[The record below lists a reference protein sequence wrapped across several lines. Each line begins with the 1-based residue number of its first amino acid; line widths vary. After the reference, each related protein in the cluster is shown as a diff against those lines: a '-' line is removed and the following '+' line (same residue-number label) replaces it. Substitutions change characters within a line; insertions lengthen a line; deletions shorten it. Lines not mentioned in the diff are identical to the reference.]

1 MTLRFIPGVH
11 RVTHRVA
18 LHVEQL
24 ADPRVNQAE
33 AHVLAYLSESDAAA
47 TISDVHRAFAH
58 KRSTLTSILDRL
70 ERRGF
75 ITRTSGARDRRTFVV
90 GLTPAGR
97 RAARRVAAH
106 LEAFERRALRHVT
119 RAQVSAFQRV
129 LTALDRALDEE

>member
-75 ITRTSGARDRRTFVV
+75 SEEVRHE
-90 GLTPAGR
+90 LR
-97 RAARRVAAH
+97 RAYRLLFQSRLNVSQAVERGRSELEPLPEVMHLLDFIEQSARG
-106 LEAFERRALRHVT
+106 VT
-119 RAQVSAFQRV
+119 
-129 LTALDRALDEE
+129 L

>member
-1 MTLRFIPGVH
+1 MTLRFIPDVH

-33 AHVLAYLSESDAAA
+33 AHVLAYLSESDAA

-75 ITRTSGARDRRTFVV
+75 ITRTSGTRDRRTFVV

-119 RAQVSAFQRV
+119 RAQLSAFQQV
-129 LTALDRALDEE
+129 LSALDRALDEE

>member
-33 AHVLAYLSESDAAA
+33 AHVLAYLSESDAA

-97 RAARRVAAH
+97 RAARRVSAH
-106 LEAFERRALRHVT
+106 LEAFERRALRRVT
-119 RAQVSAFQRV
+119 RAQISAFQQV
-129 LTALDRALDEE
+129 LSALDRALDEE